1 MKSEKFKVEKKM
13 QTFNKEI
20 NDRSQLP
27 RNVVNCL
34 SLEIIKSRLFEEAG
48 GLDLRLTGALYH
60 ERE

>member
-20 NDRSQLP
+20 NDQSQLP
-27 RNVVNCL
+27 KNVVNYL

-48 GLDLRLTGALYH
+48 GLDLRLIG
-60 ERE
+60 E